1 MNCSWRPANGDWRD
15 LHSAPASNLGFQE
28 KCVYEIRKPSPDCH
42 LFMDDE
48 RLPDHPTE
56 TTCWRWEPGFYA
68 GEVTAELVAPSGE
81 VTSFLLDVAPNPG
94 KLGREMFAEMVAEI
108 WSEDPQLV
116 LGAEP
121 ATTPNGVEG
130 FAENAWAQFA
140 RVRRYL
146 PDFLRAVA
154 AIRAKPRQT
163 LRVRRDS
170 VPLHHAR
177 RVDRQTAV
185 SLLKTPACLLFT
197 ERSDSAVAVAAASRL
212 NVPFMEESADSAANR
227 AIADLL
233 RKLHYRVQSLLEE
246 LAKATAAESESETR
260 TSLLARWPR
269 RRDFLEGM
277 AVALE
282 VTLRQPPFCTLSRAE
297 VTSAGLTAIA
307 ADPIYARA
315 WGLGWRALRHGL
327 DSDSDIERLW
337 ISPSWEIYERW
348 CFVRFGRLLAS
359 AMPSAGWR
367 REGWRWSSAFGE
379 LTLQSVFRAGREASP
394 GQWSIS
400 KERRPDLVLTAGTRF
415 MVFDAKY
422 RVARANIRDAMESAH
437 LYQDSLR
444 LGDARPEASLLF
456 VPHAEQAAWMSEPAF
471 HQEHRVGIHPLS
483 PASPAALP
491 EIVRT
496 FLKNGEEL
504 ASPS

>member
-1 MNCSWRPANGDWRD
+1 M
-15 LHSAPASNLGFQE
+15 
-28 KCVYEIRKPSPDCH
+28 
-42 LFMDDE
+42 
-48 RLPDHPTE
+48 
-56 TTCWRWEPGFYA
+56 
-68 GEVTAELVAPSGE
+68 
-81 VTSFLLDVAPNPG
+81 
-94 KLGREMFAEMVAEI
+94 
-108 WSEDPQLV
+108 
-116 LGAEP
+116 
-121 ATTPNGVEG
+121 
-130 FAENAWAQFA
+130 
-140 RVRRYL
+140 
-146 PDFLRAVA
+146 
-154 AIRAKPRQT
+154 AK
-163 LRVRRDS
+163 
-170 VPLHHAR
+170 
-177 RVDRQTAV
+177 
-185 SLLKTPACLLFT
+185 
-197 ERSDSAVAVAAASRL
+197 
-212 NVPFMEESADSAANR
+212 ES
-227 AIADLL
+227 
-233 RKLHYRVQSLLEE
+233 
-246 LAKATAAESESETR
+246 AAESESETR

-379 LTLQSVFRAGREASP
+379 LTLQSVFRAGREASAS
-394 GQWSIS
+394 QWSIS

-422 RVARANIRDAMESAH
+422 RVARGNIRDAMESAH

-456 VPHAEQAAWMSEPAF
+456 VPHVEQAAWMSEPAF

-483 PASPAALP
+483 PASLAALP

-496 FLKNGEEL
+496 FLKNGEES